1 MRPSSVVSENTVAVE
16 VGHPAPAFSL
26 KNHDGEAVTNEDLL
40 GKSSLIVFIPFPFT
54 GVCESEMCAIRD
66 NLGSLAELDAN
77 VVVITCSTRF
87 SNKKWHDDN
96 DFGFPVLSDF
106 WPHGETTRAYGCF
119 NEAVGAANRATFVL
133 DEEGI
138 VRDII
143 TTDHILP
150 PREFESYTSA
160 LSSI

>member
-1 MRPSSVVSENTVAVE
+1 MAVE
-16 VGHPAPAFSL
+16 VGHPAPEFSL
-26 KNHDGEAVTNEDLL
+26 KNHDGEVLSKSDLL

-54 GVCESEMCAIRD
+54 GVCESEMCSIRD
-66 NLGSLAELDAN
+66 NLSSLNDHDAN

-87 SNKKWHDDN
+87 TNKKWHDDN

-106 WPHGETTRAYGCF
+106 WPHGATTRAYGCF
-119 NEAVGAANRATFVL
+119 NEATGAANRATFVL
-133 DEEGI
+133 DGDGI

-143 TTDHILP
+143 TTDHPLT

-160 LSSI
+160 LTSI